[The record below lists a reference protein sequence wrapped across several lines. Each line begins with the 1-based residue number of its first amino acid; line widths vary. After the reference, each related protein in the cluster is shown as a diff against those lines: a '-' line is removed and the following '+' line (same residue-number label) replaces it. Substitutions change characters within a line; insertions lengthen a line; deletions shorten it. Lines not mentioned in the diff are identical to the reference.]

1 MSLAFAVTRHGGA
14 VQTLVQ
20 PDIPGNDKD
29 VLVKRHREVVVTCRR
44 VGRIP
49 TACQRALQS
58 DSARTMGEQ
67 CDHCKNLDAEAAAPL
82 FTWDFFTARHML
94 PLGFRQRFG

>member
-1 MSLAFAVTRHGGA
+1 MSLAFAV
-14 VQTLVQ
+14 QTLIQ
-20 PDIPGNDKD
+20 ADIPGNDTQ
-29 VLVKRHREVVVTCRR
+29 VMVKRHREVMVTCRW

-58 DSARTMGEQ
+58 DGARAMDEQ
-67 CDHCKNLDAEAAAPL
+67 CEHCKNLEVEAAAPL
-82 FTWDFFTARHML
+82 LTWDFFTARHML